1 MFGVPLELIKFQSTL
16 PLRGATH
23 YHYKGP
29 LWPGISI
36 HAPLTGS
43 DSLSATCCLRW
54 TNFNPRSP
62 YGERQLAGA
71 KCFGLINFNPRSPYG
86 ERRLPVYIVLP
97 RRQFQSTLPLR
108 GATKILKKVLFSE
121 VFQSTLPLRGAT
133 GRRQKGGGNPPDF
146 NPRSPYGERPV
157 VITIISAPVLFQST
171 LPLRGATFANKSKW
185 IIADISIHAPL
196 TGSDEEEVSNL
207 FPVRISIHAPLTGSD
222 ACHMRPTHP

>member
-86 ERRLPVYIVLP
+86 ERP
-97 RRQFQSTLPLR
+97 RAALARVSGARFQSTLPLR
-108 GATKILKKVLFSE
+108 GAT
-121 VFQSTLPLRGAT
+121 AT
-133 GRRQKGGGNPPDF
+133 GLHCATEKAISIHAPLTGSDGPGARASSPLPNFNPRSPYGERHGLQALGLQPCAISIHAPLTGSDLFLSALVPPGRDF
-146 NPRSPYGERPV
+146 NPRSPYGERQ
-157 VITIISAPVLFQST
+157 VL
-171 LPLRGATFANKSKW
+171 LW
-185 IIADISIHAPL
+185 Y
-196 TGSDEEEVSNL
+196 
-207 FPVRISIHAPLTGSD
+207 
-222 ACHMRPTHP
+222 